1 MKCRHEALK
10 MLSEEATVIIVMCSA
25 LQAECGKFGVR
36 CLPKKKMV
44 EVLEKIYYG
53 THPGM

>member
-1 MKCRHEALK
+1 
-10 MLSEEATVIIVMCSA
+10 MLSEEATVIFVMCSA